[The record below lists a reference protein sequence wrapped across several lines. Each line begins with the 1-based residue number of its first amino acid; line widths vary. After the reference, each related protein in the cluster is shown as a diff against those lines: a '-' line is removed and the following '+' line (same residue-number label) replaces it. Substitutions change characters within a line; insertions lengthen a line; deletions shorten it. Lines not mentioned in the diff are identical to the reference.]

1 MASSPAEFCRLNGH
15 GYIMDWQAFEV
26 SIKLAVLTSL
36 TLLPIGLVIAY
47 FLAQSRFSGRGIIE
61 AIITLPLVLPPT
73 VLGYFLLVGMD
84 NNSLVGG
91 VFMSLTGHTLAF
103 SFVGLWFASIIY
115 SLPFAVQPILRSLE
129 QIPPELRE
137 ASWCSGLSKWKTFF
151 KVELPLALP
160 GVITAM
166 VLSFSH
172 TLGEFGV
179 VLMIGGNIAGE
190 TRTVSIA
197 IYDSVLAFEQHQ
209 AQTMSLILLAIA
221 FVTISIVYT
230 FNRRN
235 SRSVM

>member
-1 MASSPAEFCRLNGH
+1 
-15 GYIMDWQAFEV
+15 MDWQAFEV
-26 SIKLAVLTSL
+26 SIKLALLTSL
-36 TLLPIGLVIAY
+36 SLLPIGLAIAY
-47 FLAQSRFSGRGIIE
+47 FLAKSTFAGRGLIE
-61 AIITLPLVLPPT
+61 AFITLPLVLPPT

-84 NNSLVGG
+84 NNSILGSA
-91 VFMSLTGHTLAF
+91 FMSLTGETLAF

-129 QIPPELRE
+129 QIAPELRE
-137 ASWCSGLSKWKTFF
+137 AAWCSGLSKWKTFL
-151 KVELPLALP
+151 KVELALAWP

-197 IYDSVLAFEQHQ
+197 IYDSVLAFEHQQ
-209 AQTMSLILLAIA
+209 AQTMSLILLLIA
-221 FVTISIVYT
+221 FITISIVYT

-235 SRSVM
+235 LRTVL

>member
-1 MASSPAEFCRLNGH
+1 
-15 GYIMDWQAFEV
+15 MDWQAFEV
-26 SIKLAVLTSL
+26 SIKLALLTSL
-36 TLLPIGLVIAY
+36 SLLPIGLAIAY
-47 FLAQSRFSGRGIIE
+47 FLAKSTFTGRGVIE
-61 AIITLPLVLPPT
+61 AFITLPLVLPPT

-84 NNSLVGG
+84 NKSILGG
-91 VFMSLTGHTLAF
+91 AFMSLTGETLAF

-129 QIPPELRE
+129 QIAPELRE
-137 ASWCSGLSKWKTFF
+137 AAWCSGLSKWKTFF
-151 KVELPLALP
+151 NVELPLAWP

-190 TRTVSIA
+190 TRTVSIS
-197 IYDSVLAFEQHQ
+197 IYDSVLAFDHQQ
-209 AQTMSLILLAIA
+209 AQAMSLILLAIA

-235 SRSVM
+235 LRSVL

>member
-1 MASSPAEFCRLNGH
+1 
-15 GYIMDWQAFEV
+15 MDWQAFEV
-26 SIKLAVLTSL
+26 SIKLALLTSL
-36 TLLPIGLVIAY
+36 SLLPIGLAIAY
-47 FLAQSRFSGRGIIE
+47 FLAKSTFTGRGVIE
-61 AIITLPLVLPPT
+61 AFITLPLVLPPT

-84 NNSLVGG
+84 NKSILGG
-91 VFMSLTGHTLAF
+91 AFMSLTGETLAF

-129 QIPPELRE
+129 QIAPELRE
-137 ASWCSGLSKWKTFF
+137 AAWCSGLSKWNTFF
-151 KVELPLALP
+151 NVELPLAWP

-190 TRTVSIA
+190 TRTVSIS
-197 IYDSVLAFEQHQ
+197 IYDSVLAFDHQQ
-209 AQTMSLILLAIA
+209 AQAMSLILLAIA

-235 SRSVM
+235 LRSVL

>member
-1 MASSPAEFCRLNGH
+1 
-15 GYIMDWQAFEV
+15 MDWQAFEV
-26 SIKLAVLTSL
+26 SIKLALLTSL
-36 TLLPIGLVIAY
+36 SLLPVGLAVAY
-47 FLAQSRFSGRGIIE
+47 FLAKSTFAGRGVIE
-61 AIITLPLVLPPT
+61 AFITLPLVLPPT

-84 NNSLVGG
+84 NKSVLGHA
-91 VFMSLTGHTLAF
+91 FMSLTGETLAF

-129 QIPPELRE
+129 QIAPELRE
-137 ASWCSGLSKWKTFF
+137 AAWCSGLSKWKTFF
-151 KVELPLALP
+151 KVELPLAWP

-197 IYDSVLAFEQHQ
+197 IYDSVLAFDHQQ
-209 AQTMSLILLAIA
+209 AQVMSLILLLIA
-221 FVTISIVYT
+221 FITISIVYT

-235 SRSVM
+235 SRSVL